1 MSINNVGK
9 LFVILDLFI
18 TFLKNIIMENI
29 VTWDFMGWKENN
41 EPEVGLQ
48 LKWNKTL
55 LEKFTEVSSQIN
67 RNSMRG
73 GADTITMYPA
83 LEGLLHPDYYDNHR
97 KILMGGYNVVLDD
110 TMDKYA
116 IELKNLKIL
125 EDLKVIPESSVP
137 GEVTV
142 KRIEDCTEE
151 QVVDYIEGLIGY
163 VIVENLTI
171 G

>member
-97 KILMGGYNVVLDD
+97 KILMGYNVVLDD

-151 QVVDYIEGLIGY
+151 QVVNYIEGLIGY
-163 VIVENLTI
+163 VIVENLNI

>member
-1 MSINNVGK
+1 
-9 LFVILDLFI
+9 
-18 TFLKNIIMENI
+18 MENI
-29 VTWDFMGWKENN
+29 VKWDFMGWKEHS

-55 LEKFTEVSSQIN
+55 LEKFTQISSQIN
-67 RNSMRG
+67 RNSLRG

-97 KILMGGYNVVLDD
+97 KTLLGCNVVFDD

-116 IELKNLKIL
+116 IELKNLSVL
-125 EDLKVIPESSVP
+125 ENLKVIPDTSVP
-137 GEVTV
+137 GEVNM

-151 QVVDYIEGLIGY
+151 QVVKYIEGLLGF
-163 VIVENLTI
+163 VIIENLTVI
-171 G
+171 

>member
-29 VTWDFMGWKENN
+29 VTWDFMGWKETQ

-55 LEKFTEVSSQIN
+55 MEKFNLISSMISQK
-67 RNSMRG
+67 SYRG
-73 GADTITMYPA
+73 GADTITLHPA
-83 LEGLLHPDYYDNHR
+83 IEGLLHPDYYDSHR
-97 KILMGGYNVVLDD
+97 KSLLNYNVVLDD

-125 EDLKVIPESSVP
+125 EDLKVIPESSAP
-137 GEVTV
+137 GEVNF
-142 KRIEDCTEE
+142 KLISDCSEE
-151 QVVDYIEGLIGY
+151 QVVNYIEGLIGY

>member
-1 MSINNVGK
+1 
-9 LFVILDLFI
+9 
-18 TFLKNIIMENI
+18 MENI
-29 VTWDFMGWKENN
+29 VKWDFMGWKETS

-55 LEKFTEVSSQIN
+55 LEKFTQISLQI
-67 RNSMRG
+67 RINSLRG

-97 KILMGGYNVVLDD
+97 KTLLGCNVVFDD

-116 IELKNLKIL
+116 IELKNLKVL
-125 EDLKVIPESSVP
+125 EDLKVIPVSEYEDINRMVM
-137 GEVTV
+137 

-151 QVVDYIEGLIGY
+151 QVVKYIEGLLGF
-163 VIVENLTI
+163 VIIENLTVN
-171 G
+171 

>member
-1 MSINNVGK
+1 
-9 LFVILDLFI
+9 
-18 TFLKNIIMENI
+18 MENI

-55 LEKFTEVSSQIN
+55 LEKFTQVSAQIN
-67 RNSMRG
+67 RHSMRG

-97 KILMGGYNVVLDD
+97 KTLLGCNVVFDD

-116 IELKNLKIL
+116 IELKNLNIL
-125 EDLKVIPESSVP
+125 ENLKVIPDTLVP
-137 GEVTV
+137 GEVNL

-151 QVVDYIEGLIGY
+151 QVINYIEGLIGF
-163 VIVENLTI
+163 VIIENLTVN
-171 G
+171 

>member
-1 MSINNVGK
+1 
-9 LFVILDLFI
+9 
-18 TFLKNIIMENI
+18 MENI
-29 VTWDFMGWKENN
+29 IKWDFMGWKETS

-55 LEKFTEVSSQIN
+55 LEKFTQISSQIN

-97 KILMGGYNVVLDD
+97 KTLMGLNVMFDD

-116 IELKNLKIL
+116 IEIKNLNVL
-125 EDLKVIPESSVP
+125 ENLKVIPDVLTP
-137 GEVTV
+137 GEVNM

-151 QVVDYIEGLIGY
+151 QVINYIEGLMGF
-163 VIVENLTI
+163 VIIENLTVN
-171 G
+171 

>member
-1 MSINNVGK
+1 
-9 LFVILDLFI
+9 
-18 TFLKNIIMENI
+18 MENI

-55 LEKFTEVSSQIN
+55 LEKFTEISAQIN

-73 GADTITMYPA
+73 GADTITLHPQI
-83 LEGLLHPDYYDNHR
+83 EGLLHPDNYDNHR
-97 KILMGGYNVVLDD
+97 KVLNNIYNVILDENV
-110 TMDKYA
+110 DKYA

-137 GEVTV
+137 GEVTL

-151 QVVDYIEGLIGY
+151 QVVNYIEGLIGY
-163 VIVENLTI
+163 VIVENLNL

>member
-1 MSINNVGK
+1 
-9 LFVILDLFI
+9 
-18 TFLKNIIMENI
+18 MENI

-55 LEKFTEVSSQIN
+55 LEKFTKVSSQIN

-97 KILMGGYNVVLDD
+97 KILMGYNVVLDD

-125 EDLKVIPESSVP
+125 EDLKVIPESSAP
-137 GEVTV
+137 GEVNF
-142 KRIEDCTEE
+142 KLISDCSEE
-151 QVVDYIEGLIGY
+151 QVVNYIEGLIGY

>member
-1 MSINNVGK
+1 
-9 LFVILDLFI
+9 
-18 TFLKNIIMENI
+18 MENI

-55 LEKFTEVSSQIN
+55 LEKFTQVSSQIN

-97 KILMGGYNVVLDD
+97 KVLMGCNVIFDD

-116 IELKNLKIL
+116 IELKNLNVL
-125 EDLKVIPESSVP
+125 ENLKVIPDVTSP
-137 GEVTV
+137 GEVNL
-142 KRIEDCTEE
+142 KKIEDCDEE
-151 QVVDYIEGLIGY
+151 QVINYIEGLMGF
-163 VIVENLTI
+163 VIIENLI
-171 G
+171 VN

>member
-97 KILMGGYNVVLDD
+97 KILMGYNVVLDD

-137 GEVTV
+137 GEVTF
-142 KRIEDCTEE
+142 KQIEDCSEE

>member
-1 MSINNVGK
+1 
-9 LFVILDLFI
+9 
-18 TFLKNIIMENI
+18 
-29 VTWDFMGWKENN
+29 MGWKEHS

-55 LEKFTEVSSQIN
+55 LEKFTQISAQIN

-97 KILMGGYNVVLDD
+97 KILMGGYNVVFDD

-116 IELKNLKIL
+116 IELKNLRVL
-125 EDLKVIPESSVP
+125 EDLKVIPVIESEGV
-137 GEVTV
+137 VNM
-142 KRIEDCTEE
+142 KKIEDCLEE
-151 QVVDYIEGLIGY
+151 QVVNYIEGLVGFV
-163 VIVENLTI
+163 VIENLI
-171 G
+171 IN

>member
-1 MSINNVGK
+1 
-9 LFVILDLFI
+9 
-18 TFLKNIIMENI
+18 
-29 VTWDFMGWKENN
+29 MGWKETS

-55 LEKFTEVSSQIN
+55 LEKFTQISSQIN

-97 KILMGGYNVVLDD
+97 KTLMGLNVVFDD

-116 IELKNLKIL
+116 IELKNLNVL
-125 EDLKVIPESSVP
+125 ENLKVIPDTSVP
-137 GEVTV
+137 GEVNL

-151 QVVDYIEGLIGY
+151 QVINYIEGLVGF
-163 VIVENLTI
+163 VIIENLTVN
-171 G
+171 